1 MGGPKN
7 SFDLLRLVAALM
19 VVVAHTAPL
28 QGRAPASV
36 GFIEDFGALGVAIFF
51 VISGYLVAG
60 SWERSRGVLDYLA
73 KRLLRIWPALAV
85 ALLLTAFVMG
95 PMVTNDPGYW
105 RAPQTY
111 LHVLKNLALYPVD
124 YRLPGVFTDNP
135 ESAVNGSL
143 WTLRLEF
150 TCYLGLMALGM
161 VRLLTPRVTG
171 VLAVLAA
178 GAFLTIQTLAP
189 DWGGEL
195 LLRWG
200 YLGSRVA
207 FLFLA
212 GAWLHLIGG
221 RAPNWMVIVGAL
233 LLATPAWAVGLPAVV
248 IALGRLRGPQLP
260 ADISYG
266 MYIYAFPI
274 QQVLMQFGLLSA
286 PAAIAATLPFA
297 IASWFMVE
305 KPALKLKPRAKTD
318 PRV

>member
-85 ALLLTAFVMG
+85 ALLLTAFFMG

-111 LHVLKNLALYPVD
+111 LHVLKNMALYPVD

-189 DWGGEL
+189 DWGGEP

-200 YLGSRVA
+200 FLGSRVA

-221 RAPNWMVIVGAL
+221 RAPNWMVMVGAL

-248 IALGRLRGPQLP
+248 IALGRLRGPQPP